1 MADIV
6 SLVRVRSFTNPV
18 LWSHCKHHHS
28 AQVLPGIDSLFSDDN
43 SLSCPHFQHNIE
55 RVTHPPPSTQMHH
68 IFHSFP
74 PIDPEHYQARSIFPQ
89 CPDFI
94 SHCSSYPLPA
104 TNPIRMD
111 ARRQYSGLFYRTFC
125 KTYWLRDIL
134 SPRRLKFVILRSSWL
149 LTDHLTVCD
158 ENEQL
163 KTYAPM
169 YTLSTQVDLTSSEFG
184 TSPPSP
190 LYHLNLFK

>member
-43 SLSCPHFQHNIE
+43 SLSCPHFQHNME

-89 CPDFI
+89 CQI
-94 SHCSSYPLPA
+94 SSLTAPVIPSQPPTRSKWMLEGNIVVYSIGPSAKPTGYGIYFPHVVSSLSFSALLGSLPI
-104 TNPIRMD
+104 TS
-111 ARRQYSGLFYRTFC
+111 Q
-125 KTYWLRDIL
+125 
-134 SPRRLKFVILRSSWL
+134 FVMKMSS
-149 LTDHLTVCD
+149 
-158 ENEQL
+158 
-163 KTYAPM
+163 
-169 YTLSTQVDLTSSEFG
+169 
-184 TSPPSP
+184 
-190 LYHLNLFK
+190 